1 MELDV
6 NMKEIN
12 IDWKISKVVKD
23 KLRRVKIG
31 YRAEMLLRLVVRKYL
46 R

>member
-6 NMKEIN
+6 NFKDIN

-23 KLRRVKIG
+23 KLNKVKIG
-31 YRAEMLLRLVVRKYL
+31 YRAGMLVRFVVRRYL